1 MAWSIRMAI
10 AVLGVAGLSACAP
23 KTDEFASQGEGF
35 PTLSA
40 AGTAAVDW
48 STAEIVEIE
57 LSAYEFAPAD
67 LSFQTATPY
76 RLVLTNA
83 GEGSH
88 NFVSEGFFKA
98 IVAHELRTPEGAV
111 ANPYVTSIAVPPG
124 TTKELRFMAVERGSY
139 DLECTVALHSLFG
152 MTGTIDVL

>member
-1 MAWSIRMAI
+1 MTLSFRVAL

-23 KTDEFASQGEGF
+23 KTDEFASQGEGY
-35 PTLSA
+35 PALSA

-48 STAEIVEIE
+48 SAAETVEIE
-57 LSAYEFAPAD
+57 LSAYEFTPAD
-67 LSFQTATPY
+67 LNFQAATPY

-98 IVAHELRTPEGAV
+98 IVAYELRTPEGTV
-111 ANPYVTSIAVPPG
+111 TNPYVTRIVVPPG
-124 TTKELRFMAVERGSY
+124 TTKELRFIATERGSY
-139 DLECTVALHSLFG
+139 DFECTVLLHSLFG
-152 MTGTIDVL
+152 MTGTIDVG